1 MQSVKSFGP
10 RGHQFRNAT
19 LALALVASAFLP
31 LAVAAQQADAPLAV
45 EPGTPEGAA
54 VSEPVRGTLDRV
66 RVSGKLNIA
75 YRSDARP
82 LAYRDETG
90 KAAGYTVDLCRHV
103 ADAIKAEL
111 HLASLDVNWV
121 PVTGGAGVE
130 EVRLSRADLLCA
142 DLETLAARE
151 HIAFSIAVF
160 PAGVGAVVRTDAPE
174 RLRDVLAGTK
184 PQPRPLWRGSTAA
197 LEQRTFAVVE
207 GSPVAEWLAGRIDT
221 FKVIARTVNVGSVE
235 DGVQRVLDG
244 KADVFFG
251 ERTVLLDAT
260 SRSRGADNLKVI
272 GRQFTVN
279 PVAIGLARGDEEM
292 RLVVDRALSRL
303 FRSDAFE
310 TLYTQWFG
318 TPEQNAFVFLRGS
331 ALPE

>member
-10 RGHQFRNAT
+10 RGHQIRIGT
-19 LALALVASAFLP
+19 VALALVASAYLP
-31 LAVAAQQADAPLAV
+31 LCAAAQPAEASLDA
-45 EPGTPEGAA
+45 EPAAQETAA
-54 VSEPVRGTLDRV
+54 VPEPARGTLDRV

-82 LAYRDETG
+82 LSFRDEAG

-103 ADAIKAEL
+103 ADAVKAEL
-111 HLASLDVNWV
+111 HLGSLHVNWV
-121 PVTGGAGVE
+121 PVTGAAGLE
-130 EVRLSRADLLCA
+130 EVGQARADLLCA
-142 DLETLAARE
+142 DLATLAARE
-151 HIAFSIAVF
+151 QISFSIPVF

-174 RLRDVLAGTK
+174 RLRDALAGAK
-184 PQPRPLWRGSTAA
+184 PQARPLWRGSTAA
-197 LEQRTFAVVE
+197 LDQRSFAVVE

-221 FKVIARTVNVGSVE
+221 FKVIAKVMNVGSVD

-244 KADVFFG
+244 DADVFFG
-251 ERTVLLDAT
+251 ERTVLLDAA
-260 SRSRGADNLKVI
+260 SRSRGADELKVI
-272 GRQFTVN
+272 GRQFTVE
-279 PVAIGLARGDEEM
+279 PVAIGLARGDEEL

-303 FRSDAFE
+303 FRSEDFG
-310 TLYTQWFG
+310 TLYAQWFG